1 MLWPDTTLEQFA
13 LIGVGGK
20 MTVEQTKVIDI
31 ISQDRR
37 TGQVILTV
45 SDHLEWNDSARHQ
58 EILQAKLNAYLAFA
72 ESGEI
77 LEKYPDAAERTVV
90 FKVVL
95 KFKPDLDGRA
105 FLNRAQK
112 VIEKAG
118 FAFTCEVFAESH
130 DN

>member
-1 MLWPDTTLEQFA
+1 MLWRDTTLEQLA
-13 LIGVGGK
+13 LIGVGK

-31 ISQDRR
+31 ISRDRR

-45 SDHLEWNDSARHQ
+45 SDHLEWKDSTRHQ
-58 EILQAKLNAYLAFA
+58 EILQAKLNAYMAFA

-77 LEKYPDAAERTVV
+77 LKQYPDAAEQSVL

-105 FLNRAQK
+105 FLNRAKK
-112 VIEKAG
+112 VIEEA
-118 FAFTCEVFAESH
+118 
-130 DN
+130 

>member
-77 LEKYPDAAERTVV
+77 LEKYPDAAERTDAVK
-90 FKVVL
+90 FVL
-95 KFKPDLDGRA
+95 KFKPDL
-105 FLNRAQK
+105 
-112 VIEKAG
+112 E
-118 FAFTCEVFAESH
+118 
-130 DN
+130 

>member
-1 MLWPDTTLEQFA
+1 
-13 LIGVGGK
+13 
-20 MTVEQTKVIDI
+20 MTVEETKVIDV
-31 ISQDRR
+31 ISLDKQ

-45 SDHLEWNDSARHQ
+45 SDHLEWKDSTRHQ
-58 EILQAKLNAYLAFA
+58 EILQAKLNAYLAFV

-77 LEKYPDAAERTVV
+77 LTRYPDAMERTVL

-95 KFKPDLDGRA
+95 KFKPDPEGRL
-105 FLNRAQK
+105 FLHRAQK

-118 FAFTCEVFAESH
+118 FAFMCDVFAESY

>member
-1 MLWPDTTLEQFA
+1 
-13 LIGVGGK
+13 

-31 ISQDRR
+31 ISLDKQ

-45 SDHLEWNDSARHQ
+45 SDHLDWKDSTRHQ
-58 EILQAKLNAYLAFA
+58 EILQAKLNAYLAFV

-77 LEKYPDAAERTVV
+77 LTRYPDAMERTVL

-95 KFKPDLDGRA
+95 KFKPDAEGRA
-105 FLNRAQK
+105 FLHRAET

-118 FAFTCEVFAESH
+118 FVFTCKVFAESY

>member
-1 MLWPDTTLEQFA
+1 M
-13 LIGVGGK
+13 I
-20 MTVEQTKVIDI
+20 VEQTKVIGI

-45 SDHLEWNDSARHQ
+45 SDHLEWNDSTSHQ
-58 EILQAKLNAYLAFA
+58 EILQAKLNVYPFA

-77 LEKYPDAAERTVV
+77 REKYPDAEEQTVL

-95 KFKPDLDGRA
+95 KFKPDSDGRA
-105 FLNRAQK
+105 FLDRAQK

-118 FAFTCEVFAESH
+118 FAFTCEVFAESY

>member
-1 MLWPDTTLEQFA
+1 
-13 LIGVGGK
+13 

-31 ISQDRR
+31 ISLDKQ

-45 SDHLEWNDSARHQ
+45 SDHLEWNDGTRHQ
-58 EILQAKLNAYLAFA
+58 EILQAKLNAYLAFV

-77 LEKYPDAAERTVV
+77 LKKYPDAVERTIL

-95 KFKPDLDGRA
+95 KFSPDSEGRA
-105 FLNRAQK
+105 FLHRARE

-118 FAFTCEVFAESH
+118 FAFMCDVFAESY

>member
-1 MLWPDTTLEQFA
+1 MQNQSIQFILWL
-13 LIGVGGK
+13 

-31 ISQDRR
+31 ISLDKQ

-45 SDHLEWNDSARHQ
+45 SDHLEWKDSTRHQ
-58 EILQAKLNAYLAFA
+58 EILQAKLNSYLAFV

-77 LEKYPDAAERTVV
+77 LTKYPDAMQRTIL

-95 KFKPDLDGRA
+95 KFKPDPEGRA
-105 FLNRAQK
+105 FLRRAEE

-118 FAFTCEVFAESH
+118 FSFMCDVFAESY

>member
-1 MLWPDTTLEQFA
+1 
-13 LIGVGGK
+13 
-20 MTVEQTKVIDI
+20 MTVEQTKVIDV
-31 ISQDRR
+31 ISLDKQ

-45 SDHLEWNDSARHQ
+45 SDHLDWNDSTLHQ
-58 EILQAKLNAYLAFA
+58 EILQAKLNAYLAFV

-77 LEKYPDAAERTVV
+77 LTKYPDAVKRTVL

-95 KFKPDLDGRA
+95 KFKPDPEGRA
-105 FLNRAQK
+105 FLSRAQK

-118 FAFTCEVFAESH
+118 FAFACDVFAESY